1 MTDVFKWCFS
11 KTECGDVR
19 KVGLTGGIA
28 SGKSTVSRMFT
39 DLDVPVIDADVI
51 AREVVA
57 PGSRALVA
65 IVNAFGEDVLT
76 DEKSLKRAR
85 LGEIVFSDPSKK
97 KILENILHPEII
109 AEQDRRLKDLE
120 LEGRAPIAIVDAA
133 VMIESGS
140 WKRFDAIVVVD
151 CDESQQICRLRRRNG
166 MNEDEAIKRVNAQ
179 MPLSEKVK
187 YADHVIDN
195 RGSIDDTR
203 KQVEELMKLLSR
215 I

>member
-1 MTDVFKWCFS
+1 M
-11 KTECGDVR
+11 R

-39 DLDVPVIDADVI
+39 DLGVPVIDADVI

-57 PGSRALVA
+57 PGSRALEA
-65 IVNAFGEDVLT
+65 IADAFGEEVLT
-76 DEKSLKRAR
+76 DEKSLNRAR
-85 LGEIVFSDPSKK
+85 LGEIVFSDPTKK
-97 KILENILHPEII
+97 KVLENILHPEII
-109 AEQDRRLKDLE
+109 AEQDRRLRDLE
-120 LEGRAPIAIVDAA
+120 REGRTPVAIVDAA

-140 WKRFDAIVVVD
+140 WKRFDSLVVVD
-151 CDESQQICRLRRRNG
+151 CDESQQIGRLRLRNG
-166 MNEDEAIKRVNAQ
+166 MNEEEAARRVHAQ

-215 I
+215 GMK

>member
-1 MTDVFKWCFS
+1 M
-11 KTECGDVR
+11 R

-28 SGKSTVSRMFT
+28 SGKSTVSGMFRE
-39 DLDVPVIDADVI
+39 LGVPVIDADVI

-57 PGSRALVA
+57 PGSRALEA
-65 IVNAFGEDVLT
+65 IVDAFGEEILT
-76 DEKSLKRAR
+76 EEKSLNRAG
-85 LGEIVFSDPSKK
+85 LGEIVFSDLSKK
-97 KILENILHPEII
+97 KVLEGILHPEII

-120 LEGRAPIAIVDAA
+120 REGRTPVAIVDAA

-140 WKRFDAIVVVD
+140 WKRFDSLVVVD
-151 CDESQQICRLRRRNG
+151 CDESQQIGRLRLRNG
-166 MNEDEAIKRVNAQ
+166 MSEEEAARRVDAQ

-215 I
+215 GMK

>member
-1 MTDVFKWCFS
+1 M
-11 KTECGDVR
+11 R

-28 SGKSTVSRMFT
+28 SGKSTVSGMLRE
-39 DLDVPVIDADVI
+39 LGVPVIDADMI

-57 PGSRALVA
+57 PGSRALEA
-65 IVNAFGEDVLT
+65 IVDAFGEEILT
-76 DEKSLKRAR
+76 EEKSLNRAR
-85 LGEIVFSDPSKK
+85 LGEIVFSDLSKK
-97 KILENILHPEII
+97 KVLEGILHPEII

-120 LEGRAPIAIVDAA
+120 REGRTPVAIVDAA

-140 WKRFDAIVVVD
+140 WKRFDSLVVVD
-151 CDESQQICRLRRRNG
+151 CDESQQIGRLRLRNG
-166 MNEDEAIKRVNAQ
+166 MSEEEAVRRVDAQ

-215 I
+215 GMK

>member
-1 MTDVFKWCFS
+1 M
-11 KTECGDVR
+11 R

-28 SGKSTVSRMFT
+28 SGKSTVSGMLR
-39 DLDVPVIDADVI
+39 DLGVPVIDADLI

-57 PGSRALVA
+57 PGSRALEA
-65 IVNAFGEDVLT
+65 IVDAFGEEILT
-76 DEKSLKRAR
+76 EEKSLNRAR
-85 LGEIVFSDPSKK
+85 LGEIVFSDPAKK
-97 KILENILHPEII
+97 KVLEGILHPEII
-109 AEQDRRLKDLE
+109 AEQDRRLRDLE
-120 LEGRAPIAIVDAA
+120 REGRTPVAIVDAA

-140 WKRFDAIVVVD
+140 WKRFDSLVVVD
-151 CDESQQICRLRRRNG
+151 CDESQQIGRLRHRNA
-166 MNEDEAIKRVNAQ
+166 MNEEEAARRVNAQ

-215 I
+215 SMK

>member
-1 MTDVFKWCFS
+1 M
-11 KTECGDVR
+11 R

-28 SGKSTVSRMFT
+28 SGKSTVSGMFRE
-39 DLDVPVIDADVI
+39 LGVPVIDADVI

-57 PGSRALVA
+57 PGSRALEA
-65 IVNAFGEDVLT
+65 IVDAFGEEVLT
-76 DEKSLKRAR
+76 EEKSLNRAR
-85 LGEIVFSDPSKK
+85 LGEIVFSDPAKK
-97 KILENILHPEII
+97 KVLEGILHPEII
-109 AEQDRRLKDLE
+109 AEQDRRLKGLE
-120 LEGRAPIAIVDAA
+120 REGRTPVAIVDAA

-140 WKRFDAIVVVD
+140 WKRFDSLVVVD
-151 CDESQQICRLRRRNG
+151 CDESQQIGRLRLRNG
-166 MNEDEAIKRVNAQ
+166 MNEEEAVRRVNAQ

-215 I
+215 GMR

>member
-1 MTDVFKWCFS
+1 M
-11 KTECGDVR
+11 R

-39 DLDVPVIDADVI
+39 DLGVPVIDADVI

-57 PGSRALVA
+57 SGSRSLVA

>member
-1 MTDVFKWCFS
+1 M
-11 KTECGDVR
+11 R

-28 SGKSTVSRMFT
+28 SGKSTVSGMFRE
-39 DLDVPVIDADVI
+39 LGVPVIDADVI

-57 PGSRALVA
+57 PGSRALEA
-65 IVNAFGEDVLT
+65 IVDAFGEEVLT
-76 DEKSLKRAR
+76 EEKSLNRAR
-85 LGEIVFSDPSKK
+85 LGEIVFSEPAKK
-97 KILENILHPEII
+97 KVLEGILHPEII
-109 AEQDRRLKDLE
+109 AEQDRRLKGLE
-120 LEGRAPIAIVDAA
+120 REGRTPVAIVDAA

-140 WKRFDAIVVVD
+140 WKRFDSLVVVD
-151 CDESQQICRLRRRNG
+151 CDESQQIGRLRLRNG
-166 MNEDEAIKRVNAQ
+166 MNEEEAVRRVNAQ

-215 I
+215 GMK

>member
-1 MTDVFKWCFS
+1 M
-11 KTECGDVR
+11 R

-28 SGKSTVSRMFT
+28 SGKSTVSGMFR
-39 DLDVPVIDADVI
+39 DLGVPVIDADLI

-57 PGSRALVA
+57 PGSRALGA
-65 IVNAFGEDVLT
+65 IVDAFGEEILT
-76 DEKSLKRAR
+76 EEKGLNRAA
-85 LGEIVFSDPSKK
+85 LGEIVFSDPAKK
-97 KILENILHPEII
+97 KVLEGILHPEII
-109 AEQDRRLKDLE
+109 AEQDRRLRDLE
-120 LEGRAPIAIVDAA
+120 REGRTPVAVVDAA

-140 WKRFDAIVVVD
+140 WKRFDSLVVVD
-151 CDESQQICRLRRRNG
+151 CDESQQIGRLRLRNG
-166 MNEDEAIKRVNAQ
+166 MNEEEAVMRVNAQ

-215 I
+215 GMK

>member
-1 MTDVFKWCFS
+1 M
-11 KTECGDVR
+11 R

-28 SGKSTVSRMFT
+28 SGKSTVSGMFR
-39 DLDVPVIDADVI
+39 DLGVPVIDADVI

-57 PGSRALVA
+57 PGSRALGA
-65 IVNAFGEDVLT
+65 IVDAFGEEVLT
-76 DEKSLKRAR
+76 EEKSLNRAR
-85 LGEIVFSDPSKK
+85 LGEIVFSDPAKK
-97 KILENILHPEII
+97 KVLEGILHPEII
-109 AEQDRRLKDLE
+109 AEQDRRLKGLE
-120 LEGRAPIAIVDAA
+120 REGRTPVAIVDAA

-140 WKRFDAIVVVD
+140 WKRFDSLVVVD
-151 CDESQQICRLRRRNG
+151 CDESQQIGRLRLRNG
-166 MNEDEAIKRVNAQ
+166 MDEEEAVRRVNAQ

-215 I
+215 GMK

>member
-1 MTDVFKWCFS
+1 M
-11 KTECGDVR
+11 R

-39 DLDVPVIDADVI
+39 DLGVPVIDADLI
-51 AREVVA
+51 AREAVT
-57 PGSRALVA
+57 PGSRALEA
-65 IVNAFGEDVLT
+65 IVDAFGEEVLT
-76 DEKSLKRAR
+76 EEKSLNRAA
-85 LGEIVFSDPSKK
+85 LGEIVFSDPAKK
-97 KILENILHPEII
+97 KVLEGILHPEII
-109 AEQDRRLKDLE
+109 AEQDRRLRDLE
-120 LEGRAPIAIVDAA
+120 REGRTPVAIVDAA

-140 WKRFDAIVVVD
+140 WKRFDSLVVVD
-151 CDESQQICRLRRRNG
+151 CDEPQQIGRLRLRNG
-166 MNEDEAIKRVNAQ
+166 MDEEEAVRRVNAQ

-215 I
+215 GMK

>member
-1 MTDVFKWCFS
+1 M
-11 KTECGDVR
+11 R

-28 SGKSTVSRMFT
+28 SGKSTVSGMFRE
-39 DLDVPVIDADVI
+39 LGVPVIDADMI

-57 PGSRALVA
+57 PGSRALEA
-65 IVNAFGEDVLT
+65 IVAAFGEEILT
-76 DEKSLKRAR
+76 DEKSLNRAR
-85 LGEIVFSDPSKK
+85 LGEIVFSDLSKK
-97 KILENILHPEII
+97 KVLEGILHPEII

-120 LEGRAPIAIVDAA
+120 REGRTPVAVVDAA

-140 WKRFDAIVVVD
+140 WKRFDSLVVVD
-151 CDESQQICRLRRRNG
+151 CEESQQISRLRLRNG
-166 MNEDEAIKRVNAQ
+166 MNEEEAARRVDAQ

-215 I
+215 GMK

>member
-1 MTDVFKWCFS
+1 M
-11 KTECGDVR
+11 R

-28 SGKSTVSRMFT
+28 SGKSTVSGMFRE
-39 DLDVPVIDADVI
+39 LGVPVIDADVI

-57 PGSRALVA
+57 PGSRALEA
-65 IVNAFGEDVLT
+65 IVDAFGEEVLT
-76 DEKSLKRAR
+76 EEKSLNRAR
-85 LGEIVFSDPSKK
+85 LGDIVFSDPAKK
-97 KILENILHPEII
+97 KVLEGILHPEII
-109 AEQDRRLKDLE
+109 AEQDRRLKGLE
-120 LEGRAPIAIVDAA
+120 REGRAPVAIVDAA

-140 WKRFDAIVVVD
+140 WKRFDSLVVVD
-151 CDESQQICRLRRRNG
+151 CDESQQIGRLRLRNG
-166 MNEDEAIKRVNAQ
+166 MNEEEAVRRVNAQ

-215 I
+215 GMK

>member
-1 MTDVFKWCFS
+1 M
-11 KTECGDVR
+11 R

-28 SGKSTVSRMFT
+28 SGKSTVSGMFRE
-39 DLDVPVIDADVI
+39 LGVPVIDADMI

-57 PGSRALVA
+57 PGSRALEA
-65 IVNAFGEDVLT
+65 IVDAFGAEILT
-76 DEKSLKRAR
+76 DEKSLNRAR
-85 LGEIVFSDPSKK
+85 LGEIVFSDPTKK
-97 KILENILHPEII
+97 KVLEGILHPEII

-120 LEGRAPIAIVDAA
+120 REGRTPVAVVDAA

-140 WKRFDAIVVVD
+140 WKRFDSLVVVD
-151 CDESQQICRLRRRNG
+151 CEESQQISRLRLRNG
-166 MNEDEAIKRVNAQ
+166 MNEEEAARRVNAQ

-215 I
+215 GMK

>member
-1 MTDVFKWCFS
+1 M
-11 KTECGDVR
+11 R

-28 SGKSTVSRMFT
+28 SGKSTVSGMFRK
-39 DLDVPVIDADVI
+39 LGVPVIDADMI

-57 PGSRALVA
+57 PGSRALEA
-65 IVNAFGEDVLT
+65 IVDAFGEEILT
-76 DEKSLKRAR
+76 EEKSLNRAR
-85 LGEIVFSDPSKK
+85 LGEIVFSDPTKK
-97 KILENILHPEII
+97 KVLEGILHPEII

-120 LEGRAPIAIVDAA
+120 REGRTPVAIVDAA

-140 WKRFDAIVVVD
+140 WKRFDSLVVVD
-151 CDESQQICRLRRRNG
+151 CEESQQISRLRLRNG
-166 MNEDEAIKRVNAQ
+166 MNEDEAARRVDAQ

-215 I
+215 GMK

>member
-1 MTDVFKWCFS
+1 M
-11 KTECGDVR
+11 R

-28 SGKSTVSRMFT
+28 SGKSTVSGMFRE
-39 DLDVPVIDADVI
+39 LGVPVIDADMI

-57 PGSRALVA
+57 PGSRALEA
-65 IVNAFGEDVLT
+65 IVDAFGEEILT
-76 DEKSLKRAR
+76 EEKSLNRAR
-85 LGEIVFSDPSKK
+85 LGEIVFSDPTKK
-97 KILENILHPEII
+97 KVLEGILHPEII

-120 LEGRAPIAIVDAA
+120 REGRTPVAIVDAA

-140 WKRFDAIVVVD
+140 WKRFDSLVVVD
-151 CDESQQICRLRRRNG
+151 CEESQQISRLRLRNG
-166 MNEDEAIKRVNAQ
+166 MNEDEAVRRVDAQ

-187 YADHVIDN
+187 YADYVIDN

-215 I
+215 GMK

>member
-1 MTDVFKWCFS
+1 M
-11 KTECGDVR
+11 R

-28 SGKSTVSRMFT
+28 SGKSTVSGMFRE
-39 DLDVPVIDADVI
+39 LGVPVIDADMI

-57 PGSRALVA
+57 PGSRALEA
-65 IVNAFGEDVLT
+65 IVDAFGAEILT
-76 DEKSLKRAR
+76 DEKSLNRAR
-85 LGEIVFSDPSKK
+85 LGEIVFSDLSKK
-97 KILENILHPEII
+97 KVLEGILHPEII

-120 LEGRAPIAIVDAA
+120 REGRTPVAIVDAA

-140 WKRFDAIVVVD
+140 WKRFDSLVVVD
-151 CDESQQICRLRRRNG
+151 CEESQQISRLRLRNG
-166 MNEDEAIKRVNAQ
+166 MNEDEAVRRVDAQ

-187 YADHVIDN
+187 YADYVIDN

-215 I
+215 GMK

>member
-1 MTDVFKWCFS
+1 M
-11 KTECGDVR
+11 R

-28 SGKSTVSRMFT
+28 SGKSTVSGMFRE
-39 DLDVPVIDADVI
+39 LGVPVIDADVI

-57 PGSRALVA
+57 PGSRALEA
-65 IVNAFGEDVLT
+65 IVDAFGEEILT
-76 DEKSLKRAR
+76 EEKSLNRAR
-85 LGEIVFSDPSKK
+85 LGEIVFSDPAKK
-97 KILENILHPEII
+97 KVLEGILHPEII
-109 AEQDRRLKDLE
+109 AEQDRRLRDLE
-120 LEGRAPIAIVDAA
+120 REGRTPVAIVDAA

-140 WKRFDAIVVVD
+140 WKRFDSLVVVD
-151 CDESQQICRLRRRNG
+151 CDESQQIGRLRHRNA
-166 MNEDEAIKRVNAQ
+166 MNEEEAARRVNAQ

-215 I
+215 SMK

>member
-1 MTDVFKWCFS
+1 M
-11 KTECGDVR
+11 R

-28 SGKSTVSRMFT
+28 SGKSTVSGMFR
-39 DLDVPVIDADVI
+39 DLGVPVIDADII

-57 PGSRALVA
+57 PGSRALGA
-65 IVNAFGEDVLT
+65 IVDAFGEEVLT
-76 DEKSLKRAR
+76 EEKSLNRAR
-85 LGEIVFSDPSKK
+85 LGEIVFSDPAKK
-97 KILENILHPEII
+97 KVLEGILHPEII
-109 AEQDRRLKDLE
+109 AEQDRRLKGLE
-120 LEGRAPIAIVDAA
+120 REGRTPVAIVDAA

-140 WKRFDAIVVVD
+140 WKRFDSLVVVD
-151 CDESQQICRLRRRNG
+151 CDESQQIGRLRLRNG
-166 MNEDEAIKRVNAQ
+166 MNEEEAVRRVNAQ

-215 I
+215 GMK

>member
-1 MTDVFKWCFS
+1 M
-11 KTECGDVR
+11 R

-28 SGKSTVSRMFT
+28 SGKSTVSGMFR
-39 DLDVPVIDADVI
+39 DLGVPVIDADMI

-57 PGSRALVA
+57 PGSRALEA
-65 IVNAFGEDVLT
+65 IVDAFGEEVLT
-76 DEKSLKRAR
+76 EEKSLNRAR
-85 LGEIVFSDPSKK
+85 LGEIVFSDPAKK
-97 KILENILHPEII
+97 KVLEGILHPEII
-109 AEQDRRLKDLE
+109 AEQDRRLKGLE
-120 LEGRAPIAIVDAA
+120 REGRTPVAIVDAA

-140 WKRFDAIVVVD
+140 WKRFDSLVVVD
-151 CDESQQICRLRRRNG
+151 CDESQQIGRLRLRNG
-166 MNEDEAIKRVNAQ
+166 MNEEEAVRRVNAQ

-215 I
+215 GMK

>member
-1 MTDVFKWCFS
+1 M
-11 KTECGDVR
+11 R

-28 SGKSTVSRMFT
+28 SGKSTVSGMFRE
-39 DLDVPVIDADVI
+39 LGVPVIDADMI

-57 PGSRALVA
+57 PGSRALEA
-65 IVNAFGEDVLT
+65 IVDAFGEEILT
-76 DEKSLKRAR
+76 DEKSLNRAR
-85 LGEIVFSDPSKK
+85 LGEIVFSDLSKK
-97 KILENILHPEII
+97 KVLEGILHPEII

-120 LEGRAPIAIVDAA
+120 REGRTPVAIVDAA

-140 WKRFDAIVVVD
+140 WKRFDSLVVVD
-151 CDESQQICRLRRRNG
+151 CEESQQISRLRLRNG
-166 MNEDEAIKRVNAQ
+166 MNEDEAVRRVNAQ

-215 I
+215 GMK